1 MPHWSIAFAIVVLG
15 GALGCAG
22 APQADY
28 GQLNLVNA
36 SGTVKLDGTP
46 LEKAVVTFDAEDG
59 QFSYGL
65 TDSSGNYTLQLDT
78 RRRGSRLAR
87 RRSASARPAEFWG

>member
-1 MPHWSIAFAIVVLG
+1 MPHWSIAAAMVVLG

-36 SGTVKLDGTP
+36 SGTVTLDGTP

-65 TDSSGNYTLQLDT
+65 TDSSGNYTLQIDSVKKGVT
-78 RRRGSRLAR
+78 PAGRQ
-87 RRSASARPAEFWG
+87 SASARPAEFWG